1 MKMKKLLVVALAVLM
16 LFCFAA
22 CGGDDDQQAAGGEG
36 YKIAI
41 ISTAAGIDDGSF
53 IQNTYEGIMDFVEAR
68 GNIDT
73 VTDIMEPTGDNTAAV
88 QAVADVV
95 AEYDIIVTP
104 GFQFAGVSDIAAENP
119 DKYFILI
126 DEFPASEIA
135 NMVGLK
141 FAEQEGGFLAGIA
154 AALSSESG
162 KVASVHGIAY
172 ESNVNYQ
179 YGFASGVNY
188 ANAHYGTNAEVIE
201 IASYAGTDITG
212 ANVGGNYVGSF
223 GDEATA
229 KVIAEALIA
238 QGVDVIF
245 PAAGASGNGVF
256 TAAKENNIYVI
267 GCDADQYDDGANGDS
282 NIILTSALKCMD
294 IAVKAQL
301 DKIADGTFEGGSLTL
316 TAANDAVNYVSA
328 EGRQQLS
335 EEAISALNE
344 VLPLLKDGTVV
355 PASNFNGHTPDISRV
370 CKMILP
376 KGYLTM

>member
-1 MKMKKLLVVALAVLM
+1 MKMKKKLVVALAVMM
-16 LFCFAA
+16 LFAFAA
-22 CGGDDDQQAAGGEG
+22 CGGGDDKPATTGEG

-53 IQNTYEGIMDFVEAR
+53 IQNNYEGIVDFIESR

-73 VTDIMEPTGDNTAAV
+73 VTDIMEPTGDNAAAV

-104 GFQFAGVSDIAAENP
+104 GFQFAAVSDIAAENP

-126 DEFPASEIA
+126 DSLPAGENA
-135 NMVGLK
+135 NMVGML
-141 FAEQEGGFLAGIA
+141 FAENEGGFLAGIA
-154 AALSSESG
+154 AALTSESG

-188 ANAHYGTNAEVIE
+188 ANKHYGTNVEVIE
-201 IASYAGTDITG
+201 IASYAGTDVTG

-238 QGVDVIF
+238 QGVDVIY
-245 PAAGASGNGVF
+245 PAAGASGNGVL
-256 TAAKENNIYVI
+256 TAAKENNIKAI
-267 GCDADQYDDGANGDS
+267 GCDTDQYDYGATGDS
-282 NIILTSALKCMD
+282 NVILTSALKCMD
-294 IAVKAQL
+294 VAVKAQL
-301 DKIADGTFEGGSLTL
+301 DAIAAGTFTGGGLTM
-316 TAANDAVNYVSA
+316 TAANDGINYVKA
-328 EGRQQLS
+328 EGRHQLS
-335 EEAISALNE
+335 DETIKALDE
-344 VLPLLKDGTVV
+344 VLALIKDGTIV
-355 PASNFNGHTPDISRV
+355 PASNFNGHTPDNFPG
-370 CKMILP
+370 L
-376 KGYLTM
+376 